1 MVILSVCEVSFNTF
15 FLCQTLLDPYFKGL
29 AMIEKEPSCEAI
41 KKVEFDFEHKRMS
54 KEEIRELIFLEIL
67 E

>member
-1 MVILSVCEVSFNTF
+1 MIV
-15 FLCQTLLDPYFKGL
+15 LCQALRDPYFKGL
-29 AMIEKEPSCEAI
+29 ARVEREPSCQSI
-41 KKVEFDFEHKRMS
+41 KKVEFDFKHKRMS

>member
-1 MVILSVCEVSFNTF
+1 M
-15 FLCQTLLDPYFKGL
+15 CQTLLDPYFKGL

>member
-1 MVILSVCEVSFNTF
+1 VFVRFLSILF

-29 AMIEKEPSCEAI
+29 AMIEKEPSCDAI

>member
-1 MVILSVCEVSFNTF
+1 
-15 FLCQTLLDPYFKGL
+15 LLDPYFKGL
-29 AMIEKEPSCEAI
+29 AMIEREPFCEAI

>member
-1 MVILSVCEVSFNTF
+1 VFVRFLSILF